1 MTMIAPI
8 VNSQVKSKLSLL
20 KEKVEQSF
28 ESGLGLS
35 YSLIRLAHFPS
46 DYLQPFFARECY

>member
-28 ESGLGLS
+28 ESGLS
-35 YSLIRLAHFPS
+35 YSFIRLAHFPS
-46 DYLQPFFARECY
+46 DYLQPFFARERY